1 MKIKLETLEILLTL
15 LSKLMGLVIELIE
28 ALRKKEQTANGDAA
42 ALEEREVPERHEL
55 DTVDQQIIDFA

>member
-28 ALRKKEQTANGDAA
+28 ALRKKELAANGDAA
-42 ALEEREVPERHEL
+42 ALDERKVPELHEL
-55 DTVDQQIIDFA
+55 DPVDQQIIDFA